1 MGFFS
6 YYDRLGRLLPVS
18 ILFAAWVTVGFNI
31 LLMSLRAVS
40 AISFSEPLMVI
51 TSGAE
56 EDSALAIW
64 KYIKNLPVFEDPHR
78 LPFTASAYNW
88 LYYAKKI
95 GDDTYKIICDD
106 PKYSNYIDSKLSED
120 NEIAEIAPEGIDV
133 YYNDRGNA
141 KFDLKE
147 YFCFATLAY
156 RVFLILY

>member
-88 LYYAKKI
+88 LYYAFYGELTAFFI
-95 GDDTYKIICDD
+95 AAL
-106 PKYSNYIDSKLSED
+106 SLSDSW
-120 NEIAEIAPEGIDV
+120 IPTI
-133 YYNDRGNA
+133 
-141 KFDLKE
+141 
-147 YFCFATLAY
+147 
-156 RVFLILY
+156 